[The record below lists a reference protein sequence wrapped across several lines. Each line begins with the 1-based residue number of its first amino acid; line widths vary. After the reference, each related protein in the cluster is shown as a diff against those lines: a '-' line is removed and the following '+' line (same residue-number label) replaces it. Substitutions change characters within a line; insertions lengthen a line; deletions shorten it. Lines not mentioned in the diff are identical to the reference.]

1 MLRVRLGLVMGRVH
15 VRLRLGRVMGRVHV
29 KGEAGFGDG

>member
-15 VRLRLGRVMGRVHV
+15 VRLRLGRVMGRVLV